1 MSWNK
6 RKPKPKKK
14 RQRRGCYKQPFSARV
29 RSLMAEDSQDQQVQT
44 AVQILFNAASQA
56 RLTAADHDQ
65 VKQAAQIVA
74 SKLGLTEAPTPEIQ
88 MPDGGQ
94 VESSEE

>member
-1 MSWNK
+1 
-6 RKPKPKKK
+6 
-14 RQRRGCYKQPFSARV
+14 
-29 RSLMAEDSQDQQVQT
+29 MAEDSQDQQVQT

-94 VESSEE
+94 VESSEG